1 MNKYLVTGGAGF
13 IGSHTVD
20 HLLARQQQVVVLDNF
35 SSGNRKNLPDFHPF
49 LTVIEGDIRDASVVA
64 EAADGVTHCLH
75 LAAQVSVVKSL
86 EDPADSATHNILGF
100 INVLNAI
107 KKNNAKRFVYAS
119 SAATY
124 GNPTN
129 LPLIEAEPLK
139 PESPYGLEK
148 QINELYVKLF
158 KELYDT
164 SSCGVRYFNVYG
176 PRQDPKSPYAGVIA
190 LFADAVLAKQPLTIH
205 GDGLQTRDFI
215 FVNDVARANLAALDS
230 EYEGAVNVATGSTVT
245 LLELIEVLEKI
256 AGHTCEKNFGPERDG
271 DIKHS
276 AATVDT
282 LQQVLEIT
290 AKHSLEE
297 GLREL
302 LNIAEKVKS

>member
-20 HLLARQQQVVVLDNF
+20 QLLELEQRVVVLDNF
-35 SSGNRKNLPDFHPF
+35 SSGHRENLPKSHP
-49 LTVIEGDIRDASVVA
+49 LLDIVEGDIRDASAVA
-64 EAADGVTHCLH
+64 EAANGVTHCLH

-86 EDPADSATHNILGF
+86 EDPVDSATHNILGF
-100 INVLNAI
+100 INVLNAM

-124 GNPTN
+124 GNPKT
-129 LPLIEAEPLK
+129 LPLPEEEPLG

-158 KELYDT
+158 KDLYDT
-164 SSCGVRYFNVYG
+164 SSCGMRFFNVYG

-190 LFADAVLAKQPLTIH
+190 LFADAVLANKALTIN
-205 GDGLQTRDFI
+205 GDGSQTRDFI
-215 FVNDVARANLAALDS
+215 FVNDVARANVAALGSD
-230 EYEGAVNVATGSTVT
+230 YVGAVNVATGSTVT

-256 AGHTCEKNFGPERDG
+256 AGHTCDKNFGPEREG
-271 DIKHS
+271 DIKNS
-276 AATVDT
+276 AAMVDT
-282 LQQVLEIT
+282 LQQVLKVT
-290 AKHSLEE
+290 ARHGLEE

-302 LNIAEKVKS
+302 LNQPVKA

>member
-20 HLLARQQQVVVLDNF
+20 HLLALEQRVVVLDNF
-35 SSGNRKNLPDFHPF
+35 SSGNPENLPDAHP
-49 LTVIEGDIRDASVVA
+49 LLEIIEGDIRDTSAVA
-64 EAADGVTHCLH
+64 VAADGVTHCLH

-86 EDPADSATHNILGF
+86 EDPVDSATHNIIGF
-100 INVLNAI
+100 VNVLNAI

-124 GNPTN
+124 GNPKT
-129 LPLIEAEPLK
+129 LPLSEDEPLG

-148 QINELYVKLF
+148 QINELYVKLY
-158 KELYDT
+158 KDLYHV
-164 SSCGVRYFNVYG
+164 SSCGMRFFNVFG

-190 LFADAVLAKQPLTIH
+190 LFADAVLANQSLTIN
-205 GDGLQTRDFI
+205 GDGSQTRDFI
-215 FVNDVARANLAALDS
+215 FVNDVARANVAALGCD
-230 EYEGAVNVATGSTVT
+230 YQGAVNVATGSTVT

-256 AGHTCEKNFGPERDG
+256 AGHTCDKTFGPEREG

-276 AATVDT
+276 AAMVDT
-282 LQQVLEIT
+282 LQHSLQVST
-290 AKHSLEE
+290 KHSLEE

-302 LNIAEKVKS
+302 LNKPD

>member
-1 MNKYLVTGGAGF
+1 MNKFLVTGGAGF

-20 HLLARQQQVVVLDNF
+20 HLLANEQQVVVLDNF
-35 SSGNRKNLPDFHPF
+35 SSGHRDNLPDVHPL
-49 LTVIEGDIRDASVVA
+49 LTVIEGDIRDVSAVA
-64 EAADGVTHCLH
+64 EAAKDVTHCLH

-86 EDPADSATHNILGF
+86 EDPVDSATHNILGF
-100 INVLNAI
+100 INVLNAV
-107 KKNNAKRFVYAS
+107 KKNHAKRFVYAS

-124 GNPTN
+124 GNPKT
-129 LPLIEAEPLK
+129 LPLPENEPLG

-148 QINELYVKLF
+148 QINELYVKLY
-158 KELYDT
+158 KELYDI
-164 SSCGVRYFNVYG
+164 SSCGMRFFNVYG

-190 LFADAVLAKQPLTIH
+190 LFADAVTAKQALTIN

-215 FVNDVARANLAALDS
+215 FVNDVARANEAALHS
-230 EYEGAVNVATGSTVT
+230 NYEGAVNVATGSTVT

-256 AGHTCEKNFGPERDG
+256 AGHECKKTFGPEREG

-276 AATVDT
+276 AAMVDV
-282 LQQVLEIT
+282 LQNKLNIT

-302 LNIAEKVKS
+302 LSQTVLA

>member
-20 HLLARQQQVVVLDNF
+20 QLLELEQRVVVLDNF
-35 SSGNRKNLPDFHPF
+35 SSGDRGNLPESHS
-49 LTVIEGDIRDASVVA
+49 LLEIVEGDIRDASAVA

-75 LAAQVSVVKSL
+75 LAAQLSVVKSL
-86 EDPADSATHNILGF
+86 EDPVDSATHNILGF
-100 INVLNAI
+100 INVLNAM
-107 KKNNAKRFVYAS
+107 KENKAKRFVYAS
-119 SAATY
+119 SASTY
-124 GNPTN
+124 GNPKT
-129 LPLIEAEPLK
+129 LPLPEEEPLG

-158 KELYDT
+158 NDLYGT
-164 SSCGVRYFNVYG
+164 SSCGMRFFNVYG

-190 LFADAVLAKQPLTIH
+190 LFADAVLSKNALTIN
-205 GDGLQTRDFI
+205 GDGSQTRDFI
-215 FVNDVARANLAALDS
+215 FVNDVARANVAALGSD
-230 EYEGAVNVATGSTVT
+230 YEGAVNVATGSTVT

-256 AGHTCEKNFGPERDG
+256 AGHTCDKKFGPEREG

-276 AATVDT
+276 AALVET
-282 LQQVLEIT
+282 LQQVLSIT
-290 AKHSLEE
+290 ANHSLEE

-302 LNIAEKVKS
+302 LNATSQVS

>member
-20 HLLARQQQVVVLDNF
+20 QLLALEQRVVVLDNF
-35 SSGNRKNLPDFHPF
+35 SSGNRENLPKSHP
-49 LTVIEGDIRDASVVA
+49 LLEIVEGDIRDASVVA

-100 INVLNAI
+100 INVLNTI

-124 GNPTN
+124 GNPTT
-129 LPLIEAEPLK
+129 LPLNEEEPLK

-158 KELYDT
+158 KELYNT
-164 SSCGVRYFNVYG
+164 SSCGVRFFNVYG

-190 LFADAVLAKQPLTIH
+190 LFADAVLAKQVLTIH
-205 GDGLQTRDFI
+205 GDGMQTRDFI
-215 FVNDVARANLAALDS
+215 FVNDVARANVAALGSD
-230 EYEGAVNVATGSTVT
+230 YEGAVNVATGSTVT
-245 LLELIEVLEKI
+245 LLNLIEVLEKI
-256 AGHTCEKNFGPERDG
+256 AGHTCDKTFGPEREG

-276 AATVDT
+276 AAMVDT
-282 LQQVLEIT
+282 LQQVLNVK
-290 AKHSLEE
+290 AKHTLEE
-297 GLREL
+297 GLQEL
-302 LNIAEKVKS
+302 LNSTEQVS

>member
-20 HLLARQQQVVVLDNF
+20 QLLVLEQRVVVLDNF
-35 SSGNRKNLPDFHPF
+35 SSGHHENLPQFHP
-49 LTVIEGDIRDASVVA
+49 LLEIIEGDIRDTSAVA
-64 EAADGVTHCLH
+64 AAADGVTHCLH

-86 EDPADSATHNILGF
+86 EDPVDSATHNILGF
-100 INVLNAI
+100 INVLNAM

-124 GNPTN
+124 GNPKT
-129 LPLIEAEPLK
+129 LPLNEDEPLR

-158 KELYDT
+158 KELYET
-164 SSCGVRYFNVYG
+164 SSCGMRFFNVYG

-190 LFADAVLAKQPLTIH
+190 LFADAVLANNALTIN
-205 GDGLQTRDFI
+205 GDGSQTRDFI
-215 FVNDVARANLAALDS
+215 FVNDVARANVAALGSD
-230 EYEGAVNVATGSTVT
+230 YEGAVNVATGSTVT

-256 AGHTCEKNFGPERDG
+256 AGHTCDKSFGPEREG
-271 DIKHS
+271 DIKFS
-276 AATVDT
+276 AATVNT
-282 LQQVLEIT
+282 LQQALKVKT
-290 AKHSLEE
+290 KYSLEE

-302 LNIAEKVKS
+302 LNQPENA

>member
-1 MNKYLVTGGAGF
+1 MDKYLVTGGAGF

-20 HLLARQQQVVVLDNF
+20 HLLASQQQVVVLDNF
-35 SSGNRKNLPDFHPF
+35 SSGHRHNLPDTHPL
-49 LTVIEGDIRDASVVA
+49 LTVIEGDIRDQSAVA
-64 EAADGVTHCLH
+64 KAAEGVTHCLH

-86 EDPADSATHNILGF
+86 EDPADSATHNIMGF
-100 INVLNAI
+100 INVLNAM
-107 KKNNAKRFVYAS
+107 KTNNAKRFVYAS

-124 GNPTN
+124 GNPKT
-129 LPLIEAEPLK
+129 LPLPEDEPLG

-158 KELYDT
+158 KDLYHV
-164 SSCGVRYFNVYG
+164 SSCGMRFFNVYG

-190 LFADAVLAKQPLTIH
+190 LFADAVLAQKPLTIN

-215 FVNDVARANLAALDS
+215 FVNDVARANVAALNG
-230 EYEGAVNVATGSTVT
+230 EYEGAVNVATGVTVT

-256 AGHTCEKNFGPERDG
+256 AGHECEKTFAPEREG

-276 AATVDT
+276 AAKVDT
-282 LQQVLEIT
+282 LQNILNVT
-290 AKHSLEE
+290 AKHKLEE

-302 LNIAEKVKS
+302 LNS

>member
-20 HLLARQQQVVVLDNF
+20 HLLAKDQQVVVLDNF
-35 SSGNRKNLPDFHPF
+35 SSGYRNNLPDSHPL
-49 LTVIEGDIRDASVVA
+49 LTIIEGDIRDASAVF
-64 EAADGVTHCLH
+64 EATQGVTHCLH

-100 INVLNAI
+100 INVLNTAKI
-107 KKNNAKRFVYAS
+107 NNVKRFVYAS

-124 GNPTN
+124 GNPTS
-129 LPLIEAEPLK
+129 LPLNESEPVK

-148 QINELYVKLF
+148 QINELYVQLYS
-158 KELYDT
+158 ELYNT
-164 SSCGVRYFNVYG
+164 SACGLRYFNVYG

-190 LFADAVLAKQPLTIH
+190 LFADAVLAKQALTIY
-205 GDGLQTRDFI
+205 GDGFQSRDFI

-230 EYEGAVNVATGSTVT
+230 HYEGVVNIATGSTVT

-256 AGHTCEKNFGPERDG
+256 VGHKCDKTFEPERKG

-282 LQQVLEIT
+282 LQQEFNVKV
-290 AKHSLEE
+290 KHSLEE
-297 GLREL
+297 GLKEL
-302 LNIAEKVKS
+302 LMVGQ

>member
-1 MNKYLVTGGAGF
+1 MNKYLITGGAGF
-13 IGSHTVD
+13 IGSHSVD
-20 HLLARQQQVVVLDNF
+20 QLLAHGQRVVVLDNF
-35 SSGNRKNLPDFHPF
+35 SSGHRSNLPTSHP
-49 LTVIEGDIRDASVVA
+49 LLEIVEGDIRDASSVV

-107 KKNNAKRFVYAS
+107 KKNKAKRFVYAS

-124 GNPTN
+124 GNPTV
-129 LPLIEAEPLK
+129 LPLNEEEPLK

-158 KELYDT
+158 KDLYNI
-164 SSCGVRYFNVYG
+164 SSCGMRFFNAYG

-190 LFADAVLAKQPLTIH
+190 LFADAILAKQTLTIH

-215 FVNDVARANLAALDS
+215 FVNDVARANVAALGSD
-230 EYEGAVNVATGSTVT
+230 YEGAVNVATGSTVT
-245 LLELIEVLEKI
+245 LLELIEMLEKI
-256 AGHTCEKNFGPERDG
+256 AGHTCDKRFGPEREG
-271 DIKHS
+271 DIMHS
-276 AATVDT
+276 AATVTT
-282 LQQVLEIT
+282 LQQVLNIT
-290 AKHSLEE
+290 AKHTLEE
-297 GLREL
+297 GLRDL
-302 LNIAEKVKS
+302 LKS

>member
-20 HLLARQQQVVVLDNF
+20 HLLAKNQQVVVLDNF
-35 SSGNRKNLPDFHPF
+35 SSGYRGNLPDSHPL
-49 LTVIEGDIRDASVVA
+49 LTIIEGDIRDASVVS
-64 EAADGVTHCLH
+64 EAAQGITHCLH

-86 EDPADSATHNILGF
+86 IDPADSASHNILGF
-100 INVLNAI
+100 INVLNAAKI
-107 KKNNAKRFVYAS
+107 NNAERFVYAS

-124 GNPTN
+124 GNPTS
-129 LPLIEAEPLK
+129 LPLNESEPLK

-158 KELYDT
+158 SELYNT
-164 SSCGVRYFNVYG
+164 STCGLRYFNVYG

-190 LFADAVLAKQPLTIH
+190 LFSDAVLAKRALTIY
-205 GDGLQTRDFI
+205 GDGLQSRDFI

-230 EYEGAVNVATGSTVT
+230 HYEGVVNIATGSTVT
-245 LLELIEVLEKI
+245 LLELVEVLEKI
-256 AGHTCEKNFGPERDG
+256 VGHKCDKNFEPEREG

-276 AATVDT
+276 AATVAT
-282 LQQVLEIT
+282 LQQEFNIKV
-290 AKHSLEE
+290 KHSLEE

-302 LNIAEKVKS
+302 LLVSQ

>member
-20 HLLARQQQVVVLDNF
+20 QLLALDQHVVVLDNF
-35 SSGNRKNLPDFHPF
+35 SSGRRENLPVNNP
-49 LTVIEGDIRDASVVA
+49 LLKIVQGDIRDASMVA
-64 EAADGVTHCLH
+64 EAAEGVTHCLH

-86 EDPADSATHNILGF
+86 EDPVDSATHNILGF
-100 INVLNAI
+100 INVLNAA
-107 KKNNAKRFVYAS
+107 KHNQAKRFVYAS

-124 GNPTN
+124 GNPKT
-129 LPLIEAEPLK
+129 LPLPESEPLG

-158 KELYDT
+158 KELYDI
-164 SSCGVRYFNVYG
+164 SSCGMRFFNVYG

-190 LFADAVLAKQPLTIH
+190 LFADAIMEKKPLTIN

-215 FVNDVARANLAALDS
+215 FVNDVARANVAALNAD
-230 EYEGAVNVATGSTVT
+230 YEGAVNVATGETVT
-245 LLELIEVLEKI
+245 LLDLIAVLEKI
-256 AGHTCEKNFGPERDG
+256 AGHNCDKTFAPEREG

-276 AATVDT
+276 AAMVET
-282 LQQVLEIT
+282 LQTQLNIS
-290 AKHSLEE
+290 AKHSLED

-302 LNIAEKVKS
+302 LSQSVTV

>member
-1 MNKYLVTGGAGF
+1 MKKYLVTGGAGF

-20 HLLARQQQVVVLDNF
+20 HLLANGQQVVVLDNF
-35 SSGNRKNLPDFHPF
+35 SSGHRDNLPDVHPH
-49 LTVIEGDIRDASVVA
+49 LTVIEGDIRDISAVA
-64 EAADGVTHCLH
+64 EAAKDVTHCLH

-86 EDPADSATHNILGF
+86 EDPVDSATHNILGF
-100 INVLNAI
+100 INVLNAV

-124 GNPTN
+124 GNPKT
-129 LPLIEAEPLK
+129 LPLPENEPLG

-158 KELYDT
+158 KGLYDI
-164 SSCGVRYFNVYG
+164 SSCGMRFFNVYG

-190 LFADAVLAKQPLTIH
+190 LFADAVIAKQTLTIN

-215 FVNDVARANLAALDS
+215 FVNDVARANEAALDS
-230 EYEGAVNVATGSTVT
+230 DYEGAVNVATGSTVT

-256 AGHTCEKNFGPERDG
+256 VGHECKKTFGPEREG

-276 AATVDT
+276 AAMVDV
-282 LQQVLEIT
+282 LQNKLNIT

-302 LNIAEKVKS
+302 LDQTVLA

>member
-20 HLLARQQQVVVLDNF
+20 QLLEREQRVVVLDNF
-35 SSGNRKNLPDFHPF
+35 SSGSRENLPKSHP
-49 LTVIEGDIRDASVVA
+49 LLEIIEGDIRDATAVA
-64 EAADGVTHCLH
+64 EAANEVTHCLH

-86 EDPADSATHNILGF
+86 EDPVDSATHNILGF

-124 GNPTN
+124 GNPKT
-129 LPLIEAEPLK
+129 LPLPEEEPLW

-158 KELYDT
+158 KDLYDT
-164 SSCGVRYFNVYG
+164 SSCGMRYFNVYG

-190 LFADAVLAKQPLTIH
+190 LFADAVLANKALTIN
-205 GDGLQTRDFI
+205 GDGSQTRDFI
-215 FVNDVARANLAALDS
+215 FVNDVARANVAALGSD
-230 EYEGAVNVATGSTVT
+230 YEGAVNVATGSTVT

-256 AGHTCEKNFGPERDG
+256 SGQTCDKNFGPEREG

-276 AATVDT
+276 AATVNT
-282 LQQVLEIT
+282 LQQELNIK
-290 AKHSLEE
+290 AKYTLEE

-302 LNIAEKVKS
+302 LNSTSQVS

>member
-20 HLLARQQQVVVLDNF
+20 HLLAHEQQVVVLDNF
-35 SSGNRKNLPDFHPF
+35 SSGHRDNLPDTHPF
-49 LTVIEGDIRDASVVA
+49 LTVIEGDIRDVSAVA
-64 EAADGVTHCLH
+64 EAAEGVTHCLH

-86 EDPADSATHNILGF
+86 EDPVDSATHNILGF
-100 INVLNAI
+100 VNVLNAI
-107 KKNNAKRFVYAS
+107 KKNSGKRFVYAS

-124 GNPTN
+124 GNPKT
-129 LPLIEAEPLK
+129 LPLPENEPLG

-148 QINELYVKLF
+148 QVNELYVKLF
-158 KELYDT
+158 KDLYNI
-164 SSCGVRYFNVYG
+164 SSCGMRFFNVYG

-190 LFADAVLAKQPLTIH
+190 LFADAVLARQALTIN

-215 FVNDVARANLAALDS
+215 FVNDVARANVIALGSD
-230 EYEGAVNVATGSTVT
+230 YEGAVNVATGTTVT

-256 AGHTCEKNFGPERDG
+256 AGHECEKIFGPEREG

-276 AATVDT
+276 AAMVNV
-282 LQQVLEIT
+282 LQNKLKVT

-302 LNIAEKVKS
+302 LNNS

>member
-20 HLLARQQQVVVLDNF
+20 HLLAKDQQVVVLDNF
-35 SSGNRKNLPDFHPF
+35 SSGYRNNLPDSHPL
-49 LTVIEGDIRDASVVA
+49 LTIIEGDIRDASAVF
-64 EAADGVTHCLH
+64 EATQGVTHCLH

-100 INVLNAI
+100 INVLNTAKI
-107 KKNNAKRFVYAS
+107 NNVKRFVYAS

-124 GNPTN
+124 GNPTS
-129 LPLIEAEPLK
+129 LPLNESEPVK

-148 QINELYVKLF
+148 QINELYVQLF
-158 KELYDT
+158 SELYNT
-164 SSCGVRYFNVYG
+164 SACGLRYFNVYG

-190 LFADAVLAKQPLTIH
+190 LFADAVLAKQALTIY
-205 GDGLQTRDFI
+205 GDGFQSRDFI

-230 EYEGAVNVATGSTVT
+230 HFEGVVNIATGSTVT

-256 AGHTCEKNFGPERDG
+256 VGHKCDKTFEPERKG

-282 LQQVLEIT
+282 LQQEFNVKV
-290 AKHSLEE
+290 KHSLEE
-297 GLREL
+297 GLKEL
-302 LNIAEKVKS
+302 LMVGQ

>member
-1 MNKYLVTGGAGF
+1 MHKYLVTGGAGF
-13 IGSHTVD
+13 IGSNTVD
-20 HLLARQQQVVVLDNF
+20 QLLALDQRVVVLDNF
-35 SSGNRKNLPDFHPF
+35 SSGHRENLPESHS
-49 LTVIEGDIRDASVVA
+49 LLEIVEGDIRDASAVA

-100 INVLNAI
+100 INVLNAM

-124 GNPTN
+124 GTPKN
-129 LPLIEAEPLK
+129 LPLNEQEPLN

-164 SSCGVRYFNVYG
+164 SSCGLRYFNVYG

-190 LFADAVLAKQPLTIH
+190 LFSDAVLAKQTLTIF
-205 GDGLQTRDFI
+205 GDGMQTRDFI
-215 FVNDVARANLAALDS
+215 FVQDVARANVAALNSD
-230 EYEGAVNVATGSTVT
+230 YQGAVNVATGSTVT

-256 AGHTCEKNFGPERDG
+256 AGHTCDKTFKPDREG

-276 AATVDT
+276 AAMVGN
-282 LQQVLEIT
+282 LHQALKVK
-290 AKHSLEE
+290 AKYTLEE

-302 LNIAEKVKS
+302 LNRSVKA